1 MQQATRPLADC
12 EALLDTRAVRRWWI
26 EVAATSLGT
35 SLTLAL
41 LVWRILLTAP
51 TSHQPWLCLLASLV
65 AGGVF
70 MGTQSLLLRRRR
82 LMRQQSPYYRALID
96 TIAQLRETMSEERAM
111 SMMAEAIREG
121 IQAGLGPVTVE
132 LTLLDPHT
140 ERYTL
145 VGGEAGP
152 HIEDSLASW
161 MVERPPAQP
170 IEIAG
175 ALSSPEIPDPLHQIL
190 SSRGAAY
197 LLPLGKP
204 GWIEIGQTEGPL
216 SSSQR
221 TFLTLLAQESSS
233 LLGYAIQV
241 EAKHQCSKAL
251 EAIHWI
257 AQAVH
262 FRMEVDDLLELIY
275 TQLRH
280 VVRLPNF
287 YIALID
293 PKTNQLRFRFFV
305 EDGQRRYPDHSWPVT
320 EGLTG
325 IVIRHATTIRT
336 DDYVAE
342 CARRGLSPTGL
353 KPGRAW
359 MGTPIVTGD
368 KNMGVMVASAF
379 DPTFQFTQAE
389 EKAFVTI
396 AAHTAVIL
404 ERQMLHEQLAS
415 RGQQLAALSEVSTL
429 LASSLDLDEVLHLV
443 VESAAKLLDAEAGS
457 LLLLDEETAE
467 LIFRTCSGPA
477 GHDLEGKRV
486 PAGRGLAGAAFTEN
500 RPVISHHPQKDTRWY
515 PEFDAST
522 GLATHSLI
530 AVPLNARGR
539 TIGVLE
545 VVNRKEGTTF
555 SDEDSDLLML
565 FASQAAI
572 AIENARLFTD
582 TDQAL
587 QARIQELTTLQHI
600 DRQLNATLDYHEVM
614 EHTLQWALHVTGA
627 AAGIV
632 AAVQERDERG
642 LRFLAQ
648 RGYDEATIEQYA
660 TGTAVW
666 PLTQGL
672 IGYTVQLGETTL
684 VTEISQSPQY
694 VCLAPGMKAQLTVPI
709 KREERVIGAIA
720 LESPDGD
727 TFTTENISFVE
738 RLADHAA
745 VAIENARLFEEVQQ
759 ANTAKTEFI
768 SFVSHEL
775 KQPMTAIKGYADL
788 LVKGVG
794 GPLNAQ
800 QSQFIHVVRRNVERM
815 DRLVHDLL
823 DVSRIEAGRLKLE
836 FDVVDPHEIVREAIQ
851 AYEQAIADK
860 QQQLKV
866 IVPESLPSITGDR
879 ARLIQVLTNLIS
891 NATKYT
897 PEGGHI
903 TVQVDTMHEGDTDVV
918 RWQICDDGIGIS
930 PAEMPRLFTKY
941 FRSQQ
946 EAVRSVQ
953 GTGLG
958 LAISRS
964 LVELHGG
971 QMTVQS
977 ELGKGSCF
985 NFTIPITPMT

>member
-1 MQQATRPLADC
+1 MQQLSPPLVDYR
-12 EALLDTRAVRRWWI
+12 ALLDTHAVRRWRI
-26 EVAATSLGT
+26 EVAATSLGI

-41 LVWRILLTAP
+41 LVWRILLTVP
-51 TSHQPWLCLLASLV
+51 TSHQPCFCLLASLI
-65 AGGVF
+65 ASGVF
-70 MGTQSLLLRRRR
+70 MGMQTLLLRKRR
-82 LMRQQSPYYRALID
+82 LMLQQAPHYRALVD
-96 TIAQLRETMSEERAM
+96 TIARLRETMSEERAIP
-111 SMMAEAIREG
+111 MMAEAIREG
-121 IQAGLGPVTVE
+121 IQAALGPVTVE
-132 LTLLDPHT
+132 LILLDPHT
-140 ERYTL
+140 ERYML
-145 VGGEAGP
+145 VGGDTGP

-161 MVERPPAQP
+161 MVEQPPAQP
-170 IEIAG
+170 IETAE
-175 ALSSPEIPDPLHQIL
+175 ALSSLDIPDPSHQIL

-204 GWIEIGQTEGPL
+204 GWIEIGATEEPL
-216 SSSQR
+216 SSPQR

-241 EAKHQCSKAL
+241 EAKHRCNKTL
-251 EAIHWI
+251 EAIYWI

-293 PKTNQLRFRFFV
+293 PKTNRLRFRFFV

-336 DDYVAE
+336 DDYMAE

-368 KNMGVMVASAF
+368 KNTGVMVASAF

-415 RGQQLAALSEVSTL
+415 RAQQLAALSEASTL
-429 LASSLDLDEVLHLV
+429 LASSLDLDEVPHLV

-457 LLLLDEETAE
+457 LLLLDEETGE

-500 RPVISHHPQKDTRWY
+500 RPVISHHPQEDARWY
-515 PEFDAST
+515 SELDANT
-522 GLATHSLI
+522 GFTTQSLI

-587 QARIQELTTLQHI
+587 QACIQELTTLQYI
-600 DRQLNATLDYHEVM
+600 DRQLNTTLDHHKVVEY
-614 EHTLQWALHVTGA
+614 TLQWALHVTGA
-627 AAGIV
+627 TAGIV
-632 AAVQERDERG
+632 AAVQEAGETG
-642 LRFLAQ
+642 LRFLTQ
-648 RGYDEATIEQYA
+648 QGYDETAIAPYI
-660 TGTAVW
+660 TGTLW
-666 PLTQGL
+666 PLTEGL

-684 VTEISQSPQY
+684 VMDVSQSPQY
-694 VCLAPGMKAQLTVPI
+694 VEMAPAMEAQLTVPI
-709 KREERVIGAIA
+709 KRDRRVIGVIA
-720 LESPDGD
+720 LESPDKAA
-727 TFTTENISFVE
+727 FTSEHISFVE

-745 VAIENARLFEEVQQ
+745 VAIENARLFEQVQQ
-759 ANTAKTEFI
+759 ANTAKTDFI

-800 QSQFIHVVRRNVERM
+800 QSQFIQVVRRNVEHM
-815 DRLVHDLL
+815 DRLVQDLL
-823 DVSRIEAGRLKLE
+823 DISRIEAGRLKLE
-836 FDVVDPHEIVREAIQ
+836 FGVVDPHEIVREAVQ
-851 AYEQAIADK
+851 AYEQAIAGK

-866 IVPESLPSITGDR
+866 IVPESLPPITGDR

-903 TVQVDTMHEGDTDVV
+903 TVRVDTVHEGGTDVV
-918 RWQICDDGIGIS
+918 RWQVCDDGIGIS

-946 EAVRSVQ
+946 ESVRTVQ

-958 LAISRS
+958 LTISRS

-971 QMTVQS
+971 RMTVQS

-985 NFTIPITPMT
+985 SFTIPITPTT